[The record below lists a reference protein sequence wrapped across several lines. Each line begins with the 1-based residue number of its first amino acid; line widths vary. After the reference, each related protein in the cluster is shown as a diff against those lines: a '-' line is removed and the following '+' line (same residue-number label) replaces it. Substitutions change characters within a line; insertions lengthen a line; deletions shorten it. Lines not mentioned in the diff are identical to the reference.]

1 VEEVLADF
9 RAKDMVLGKRRRG
22 DTAEEYYKAYK
33 NIEDVMADQRDLV
46 RPVLKLKTV
55 AVVKG

>member
-1 VEEVLADF
+1 MLADF
-9 RAKDMVLGKRRRG
+9 KAKKVVLGKRRKA

-33 NIEDVMADQRDLV
+33 NIEDVMAYQADLV
-46 RPVLKLKTV
+46 RPILKVKTV